1 MDLALLRAAT
11 AGAAKRER
19 GPGMKV
25 KDLLPRCLK
34 AGPLVAALSLGL
46 ALSAC
51 DKCFD
56 FPWNQPGSC
65 KTAPAPN

>member
-1 MDLALLRAAT
+1 
-11 AGAAKRER
+11 
-19 GPGMKV
+19 MKV
-25 KDLLPRCLK
+25 RNLLLRCLK
-34 AGPLVAALSLGL
+34 AGPLIAALTLGL

-56 FPWNQPGSC
+56 FPWSQPGSC